1 MAAHSSPIYRKT
13 KGQGGFTIKP
23 KKHMNEVLPQGHRSE
38 TKEQEGLHGGS
49 PHVAGHPQWV
59 PPKGDPIHPCHTPRS
74 FGAKAQ
80 KCGFP
85 KSNPK
90 STFTIHEDIFLRPL
104 NPKLFLCAQNNSST
118 HQNNLNAFRNNFGT
132 MFLQRKATKSVPAA
146 PEHFRFLSRKI
157 PRSFQ
162 NTSGILQEFPG
173 VCQNQFDLMEY
184 PETTFQF
191 YRNYSDILSGTFP
204 FHPKLFW

>member
-1 MAAHSSPIYRKT
+1 MAAHSPPIYRKT

-90 STFTIHEDIFLRPL
+90 STFTINEDIFLRPL

-118 HQNNLNAFRNNFGT
+118 HQNNFERIPKQFRNNVSS
-132 MFLQRKATKSVPAA
+132 AKSNQ
-146 PEHFRFLSRKI
+146 I
-157 PRSFQ
+157 G
-162 NTSGILQEFPG
+162 SG
-173 VCQNQFDLMEY
+173 C
-184 PETTFQF
+184 
-191 YRNYSDILSGTFP
+191 SGTFP
-204 FHPKLFW
+204 VFVPENSQKFPEHF